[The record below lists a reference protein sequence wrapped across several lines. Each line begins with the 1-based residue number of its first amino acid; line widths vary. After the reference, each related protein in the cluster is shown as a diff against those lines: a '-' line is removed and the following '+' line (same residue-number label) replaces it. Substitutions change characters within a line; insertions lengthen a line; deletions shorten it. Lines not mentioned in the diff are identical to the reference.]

1 MIHLDDVWKSFD
13 GRPALRGVTLHVG
26 QGEAVLLCGPSG
38 AGKTTLLRLI
48 CLAET
53 PDQGAL
59 TIAGRDLGKLRR
71 SSVPYVR
78 RNIGVVFQDFRLM
91 ADRSVL
97 DNVAVSM
104 EVLGAPRAE
113 AEHRARAALEL
124 VGLLQDAPRPVRTL
138 PGGLQQR
145 VAMARA
151 LCSAPPILLCDEPT
165 GNLDPIRARDLLELL
180 EGVRSRGTT
189 LILATHDPSV
199 IAFGATHGWRRAEL
213 QAGQLLSGGLSPAED
228 LARREAVVG
237 LTVGPTTEAETL
249 RLVADPPRPAARP
262 LRVITAERSLELPI
276 EVEIHLGLA
285 GDADG
290 AESGERERGAP

>member
-26 QGEAVLLCGPSG
+26 QGDAVVLCGPSG

-48 CLAET
+48 YLAET
-53 PDQGAL
+53 PDQGTL

-71 SSVPYVR
+71 SSIPYVR
-78 RNIGVVFQDFRLM
+78 RNIGVVFQDFKLM
-91 ADRSVL
+91 ADRTVL

-104 EVLGAPRAE
+104 EVVGASRAE
-113 AEHRARAALEL
+113 ALHRARAALDL
-124 VGLLQDAPRPVRTL
+124 VGLLPDAGRTVRTL

-151 LCSAPPILLCDEPT
+151 LCGNPPILLCDEPT
-165 GNLDPIRARDLLELL
+165 GNLDPLRARDLLELL
-180 EGVRSRGTT
+180 EGVRGRGTT
-189 LILATHDPSV
+189 LLIATHDPSA
-199 IAFGATHGWRRAEL
+199 IAFGTAHGWRRAEL
-213 QAGQLLSGGLSPAED
+213 QAGQLLTGGLSPEED

-237 LTVGPTTEAETL
+237 LTVGPAAETETL
-249 RLVADPPRPAARP
+249 RLQTDRTGPAARP

-276 EVEIHLGLA
+276 EVEIHLGLS
-285 GDADG
+285 GEADG
-290 AESGERERGAP
+290 ERGAP